1 MALTNSERQ
10 KRWREKHRALFNLR
24 RRQSRNVKSI
34 ARVEERLK
42 CLKELRSGIEEPQ
55 RESNRSRIEMTRNEK
70 LGVDTESTESRPV
83 ESEQETT
90 GKGEVELSRP
100 PPLFTTKK
108 VGEFRMVVL
117 PEENPHT
124 NAPSSTDT
132 RSRSDIAM
140 GIWRNDQG
148 GVISKFA
155 YDKLQKLKEHA
166 KANNFEMDDY
176 SQ

>member
-10 KRWREKHRALFNLR
+10 AKWRDKHRALFNLR
-24 RRQSRNVKSI
+24 RRQSRNLKSI

-42 CLKELRSGIEEPQ
+42 QLKELRDGIEESKVQTDVP
-55 RESNRSRIEMTRNEK
+55 RIEMPLPEN
-70 LGVDTESTESRPV
+70 
-83 ESEQETT
+83 
-90 GKGEVELSRP
+90 

-108 VGEFRMVVL
+108 VGGLRMVVL
-117 PEENPHT
+117 PEEKPST
-124 NAPSSTDT
+124 ETPSSTDT

-166 KANNFEMDDY
+166 QKNNFEIDDY

>member
-10 KRWREKHRALFNLR
+10 AKWRDKHRALFNLR
-24 RRQSRNVKSI
+24 RRQSRNLKSI

-42 CLKELRSGIEEPQ
+42 QLKELRDGIEEPEVQ
-55 RESNRSRIEMTRNEK
+55 TDVPRIEMPLPEN
-70 LGVDTESTESRPV
+70 
-83 ESEQETT
+83 
-90 GKGEVELSRP
+90 P
-100 PPLFTTKK
+100 PPFETKK

-117 PEENPHT
+117 PEEKPT
-124 NAPSSTDT
+124 VDAPSSTAT

-155 YDKLQKLKEHA
+155 WEKLQRLKEHA
-166 KANNFEMDDY
+166 KKNNFEMDDY